1 MPNEDNSTNSPILTN
16 WSSLLSSVGYG
27 FWILRVWTASVTH
40 NDTICPLNSNGTSP
54 QRSPASLRS
63 RYQRQQVFLQLLALL
78 QCQPAQMNP
87 HLLVSV

>member
-1 MPNEDNSTNSPILTN
+1 MPNEDNSTNSPTLGN

-54 QRSPASLRS
+54 QRSPASLYAPGIS
-63 RYQRQQVFLQLLALL
+63 GSKYSCSFWLSS
-78 QCQPAQMNP
+78 
-87 HLLVSV
+87 SVNLPR